1 MTATAALTR
10 QVRRLQQA
18 RRRWKQRVAAKQQE
32 IRKLRVSVRDLSA
45 SRDLWKQRYRD
56 LQRQRAAATAPPP
69 LPLLLP
75 YPARA
80 AEAPLGGR

>member
-1 MTATAALTR
+1 MTATAALSR

-56 LQRQRAAATAPPP
+56 LQHQRAAATAPAPP
-69 LPLLLP
+69 PLLLP
-75 YPARA
+75 HPARS